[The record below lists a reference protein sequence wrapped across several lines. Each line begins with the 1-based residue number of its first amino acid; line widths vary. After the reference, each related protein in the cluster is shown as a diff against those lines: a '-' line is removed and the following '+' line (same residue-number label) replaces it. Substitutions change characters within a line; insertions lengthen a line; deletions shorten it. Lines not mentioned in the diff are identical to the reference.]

1 MTTVLARYEAAIAH
15 GDIKND
21 VGQRDIIAVMDQLV
35 KALNKPCTFF
45 SWRRPNI
52 PGIYLYGSVGSGK
65 TFLMDLLYEQVTI
78 KQKARLHFHHFMQ
91 QIDAQLRQKQ
101 GQKNPLHLIAE
112 GIAKNTRLLCLDEF
126 LVNDVAHAMILAELL
141 TILFANGVIVVA
153 TSNTKPDDL
162 YRNGVQRQR
171 FLPAIALIKSH
182 CQVLALTT
190 HNDYR
195 LERSMHWESYLSPLN
210 NETAA
215 HLNQQFDRFEPIHSE
230 GGVIEVQKREIP
242 FIKKG
247 THAIWFDFNVICNLP
262 RSQLDYLEIA
272 DTFDTIFVSNIPSLE
287 NKEKAFSILFV
298 YFIDVIYDRGIR
310 LVVSAALPLQ
320 ELYGN
325 GEINQPFKRTFSRLK
340 EMQSA
345 DYASRHPRKSVLDL
359 TILND

>member
-1 MTTVLARYEAAIAH
+1 MTVLARYEAAIAH
-15 GDIKND
+15 GDITND
-21 VGQRDIIAVMDQLV
+21 AGQRDIIVTLDQLL
-35 KALNKPCTFF
+35 KALHKPCKFF
-45 SWRRPNI
+45 SWRRPKI
-52 PGIYLYGSVGSGK
+52 SGIYLYGTVGTGK
-65 TFLMDLLYEQVTI
+65 TFLMDLFYEQVTI
-78 KQKARLHFHHFMQ
+78 AQKARFHFHHFMQ

-141 TILFANGVIVVA
+141 TILFANGVILVA

-182 CQVLALTT
+182 CQVLALNT

-195 LERSMHWESYLSPLN
+195 LERSMQWESYFYPLN
-210 NETAA
+210 DDTYLR
-215 HLNQQFDRFEPIHSE
+215 LNQQFDRFEPIHSE
-230 GGVIEVQKREIP
+230 QGVIEVQKRDIP

-247 THAIWFDFNVICNLP
+247 THTIWFDFSVICNLP

-272 DTFDTIFVSNIPSLE
+272 ERFDTIFVSNIPSLE

-298 YFIDVIYDRGIR
+298 YFIDVLYDRGIC
-310 LVVSAALPLQ
+310 LVVSAAYPLA
-320 ELYGN
+320 ELYGS
-325 GEINQPFKRTFSRLK
+325 GEIHQPFTRTFSRLK
-340 EMQSA
+340 EMQSP
-345 DYASRHPRKSVLDL
+345 DYARRHPRRSVLDL